1 MPESK
6 AQFQHPHA
14 VLWTICI
21 IALLSVAG
29 VSLPYPVL
37 APLFAATEL
46 NAFNHWLGLDPT
58 LLLGIALAAN
68 PAGILLGSAVL
79 GALSDQYG
87 RKPVLAF
94 ALVVAVIG
102 YLLSALA
109 IAYQQYLWFVL
120 ARFLTGLC
128 EGSVS
133 ICRALAADLHP
144 QIDRNKAI
152 AWMNS
157 ALYAAW
163 LVGPLVGG
171 MTMHLGAY
179 VPFALAAMAIV
190 PCLVMVQLLLPT
202 ETPATPEL
210 RLWQN
215 ISKNNSLQ
223 LLRQPELKW
232 VIWAQFIYTLGLN
245 AFYEFYPLWL
255 VETQQLSGYEIG
267 LITAALCVVMTFVS
281 AIVMTKFGNRVDPLP
296 AAVLAALVFS
306 GCLALLPW
314 LEGAPSWVWLILCG
328 LPIPMVS
335 AWFQVYCTATFAHF
349 GNGRVMG
356 LLTLLMCA
364 GNLVIALVGALIAMA
379 GAQYT
384 LWLGAIFAA
393 IAAWLLRYENTQQT
407 NNPSVS
413 SDS

>member
-14 VLWTICI
+14 VLWTICL

-37 APLFAATEL
+37 APLFAASEL

-87 RKPVLAF
+87 RKPVLAL

-255 VETQQLSGYEIG
+255 VETQQFSGYEIG

-306 GCLALLPW
+306 GCLAILPW
-314 LEGAPSWVWLILCG
+314 LEGAPSWLWLVLCG

-393 IAAWLLRYENTQQT
+393 IAAWLLRYEHKQKT

-413 SDS
+413 GDR

>member
-255 VETQQLSGYEIG
+255 VETQQFSGYEIG

-306 GCLALLPW
+306 GCLAILPW
-314 LEGAPSWVWLILCG
+314 LEGSPSWVWLILCG

-393 IAAWLLRYENTQQT
+393 IAAWLLRYENRQQT

>member
-255 VETQQLSGYEIG
+255 VETQQFSGYEIG

-306 GCLALLPW
+306 GCLAILPW
-314 LEGAPSWVWLILCG
+314 LEGSPSWVWLILCG

-393 IAAWLLRYENTQQT
+393 IAAWLLRYENTLQT

>member
-1 MPESK
+1 MSQSK
-6 AQFQHPHA
+6 VQFKHPYA
-14 VLWTICI
+14 VLWTICL

-37 APLFAATEL
+37 APLFAATEP

-87 RKPVLAF
+87 RKPVLAI
-94 ALVVAVIG
+94 ALLLAVVG

-109 IAYQQYLWFVL
+109 IADQQYLWFVL

-144 QIDRNKAI
+144 QIDRNKTI

-157 ALYAAW
+157 ALYGAW
-163 LVGPLVGG
+163 LLGPLLGG
-171 MTMHLGAY
+171 MTMHLGAH
-179 VPFALAAMAIV
+179 VPFALAAIAIL
-190 PCLVMVQLLLPT
+190 PCLVLVQLFLPR
-202 ETPATPEL
+202 EKPPTPVL

-215 ISKNNSLQ
+215 IATHNSLQ

-255 VETQQLSGYEIG
+255 VESQQFSGYEIG
-267 LITAALCVVMTFVS
+267 LITAALCLVMTFVS
-281 AIVMTKFGNRVDPLP
+281 AVLMAKFGSRVAPLP
-296 AAVLAALVFS
+296 AAMIAALVFS
-306 GCLALLPW
+306 GLLAILPW
-314 LEGAPSWVWLILCG
+314 LDGMPAWGWLVLCG

-335 AWFQVYCTATFAHF
+335 AWFQVYCTANFAHF

-356 LLTLLMCA
+356 LLTVLMCA
-364 GNLVIALVGALIAMA
+364 GNLVIALVGAVIALA

-384 LWLGAIFAA
+384 LWLGAACAA
-393 IAAWLLRYENTQQT
+393 LAALLLRQERIHHPQ
-407 NNPSVS
+407 
-413 SDS
+413 

>member
-255 VETQQLSGYEIG
+255 VETQQFSGYEIG

-306 GCLALLPW
+306 GCLAILPW
-314 LEGAPSWVWLILCG
+314 LEGSPSWVWLILCG

-413 SDS
+413 SGS

>member
-14 VLWTICI
+14 VLWTICV

-255 VETQQLSGYEIG
+255 VETQQFSGYEIG

-306 GCLALLPW
+306 GCLAILPW
-314 LEGAPSWVWLILCG
+314 LEGSPSWVWLILCG

-393 IAAWLLRYENTQQT
+393 IAAWLLRYENRQQT

>member
-255 VETQQLSGYEIG
+255 VETQQFSGYEIG

-393 IAAWLLRYENTQQT
+393 IAAWLLRYENRQQT

>member
-255 VETQQLSGYEIG
+255 VETQQFSGYEIG

-306 GCLALLPW
+306 GCLAILPW
-314 LEGAPSWVWLILCG
+314 LEGSPSWVWLILCG

-393 IAAWLLRYENTQQT
+393 IAAWLLRYENTQQA

-413 SDS
+413 SGS

>member
-1 MPESK
+1 MSESK
-6 AQFQHPHA
+6 VQFQHPYA
-14 VLWTICI
+14 VLWTICF

-37 APLFAATEL
+37 APIFAASEL
-46 NAFNHWLGLDPT
+46 NAFNNWLGLDPT

-87 RKPVLAF
+87 RKQVLAL
-94 ALVVAVIG
+94 ALIVAVLG

-109 IAYQQYLWFVL
+109 ISHQQYLWFVL

-133 ICRALAADLHP
+133 ICRAVAADLHP

-163 LVGPLVGG
+163 LVGPLLGG
-171 MTMHLGAY
+171 MTMHLGAH
-179 VPFALAAMAIV
+179 VPFALAAIAV
-190 PCLVMVQLLLPT
+190 LPCLLLVQVFLPN
-202 ETPATPEL
+202 AKPEKPKL
-210 RLWQN
+210 ALWQN
-215 ISKNNSLQ
+215 ISQHNSLR

-255 VETQQLSGYEIG
+255 VEAEQFSGYEIG
-267 LITAALCVVMTFVS
+267 LITAALCLVMTFVS
-281 AIVMTKFGNRVDPLP
+281 AVLMAKLGSRVSPLP
-296 AAVLAALVFS
+296 AAVVAALCFS

-314 LEGAPSWVWLILCG
+314 LDGIPAWIWLVCCG

-356 LLTLLMCA
+356 LLTVLMCA
-364 GNLVIALVGALIAMA
+364 GNLVIALVGAVIALA

-384 LWLGAIFAA
+384 LWLGAACAA
-393 IAAWLLRYENTQQT
+393 LAAWILHKQSQQ
-407 NNPSVS
+407 PLSVEHT
-413 SDS
+413 